1 MTHPTNPDPTNPE
14 PNLPRPPLSPRPLH
28 PDRHQPVRRR
38 RRSRRPS
45 IAPVVPGSR
54 PDHRRPW
61 SPRHRPRHH
70 LRLTTRGRRPG
81 RVGRRR
87 TATALA
93 VPAAGL
99 LVVASAGP
107 ALAAPPASLQEV
119 MSRITAWLVG
129 IAAGVAT
136 LFLTYGAIRYM
147 AAGGDPGNAEK
158 AKTAWR
164 NAALGFG
171 LALLAPLVVTIL
183 ATFVS

>member
-1 MTHPTNPDPTNPE
+1 
-14 PNLPRPPLSPRPLH
+14 
-28 PDRHQPVRRR
+28 
-38 RRSRRPS
+38 
-45 IAPVVPGSR
+45 
-54 PDHRRPW
+54 
-61 SPRHRPRHH
+61 
-70 LRLTTRGRRPG
+70 
-81 RVGRRR
+81 
-87 TATALA
+87 
-93 VPAAGL
+93 
-99 LVVASAGP
+99 
-107 ALAAPPASLQEV
+107 